1 MIRGRGRSFSAPN
14 TPMSDPVAGDL
25 TNGVGMCVLSP
36 SRSCGS
42 DANTPRL
49 ILSHVFHLG
58 LLGFEILGLEFWIS
72 GAAWFGTDKLVQIL
86 GSQGGYQRA

>member
-1 MIRGRGRSFSAPN
+1 
-14 TPMSDPVAGDL
+14 MSDPAAGDL
-25 TNGVGMCVLSP
+25 TNSVGMCVLSP

-42 DANTPRL
+42 DADTQYDTL

-58 LLGFEILGLEFWIS
+58 LLGFEILGLDFWIS
-72 GAAWFGTDKLVQIL
+72 GAAWFSTDKLVQIL